1 MQSELFF
8 IDENQIG
15 ISQKKRKRKDFGD
28 MSASNYPNFTM
39 ELLFGPMN
47 PLDDEDDED
56 YIPDTE
62 GTPQEH
68 LFITEPESS
77 EVIAKRTR
85 RNVDLHD
92 VDLTQLENILPPSPP
107 SDKDKEDEE
116 EAYRNFLA
124 SILKQDDLPLIE
136 EDENDVDFTLPDEEN
151 RKRVKFDSEEYRN
164 DRGVHVSKQEIEEL
178 MQDVRSLGNFVPLNI
193 NNTKRRKTFDKNSP
207 SKSSSPQFYYNAL
220 SPFLPNQYE
229 QLRHQ
234 LRFTYSSVIVTHVGT
249 TSRC

>member
-8 IDENQIG
+8 MEENQIRT
-15 ISQKKRKRKDFGD
+15 SQKKRKRKDI
-28 MSASNYPNFTM
+28 SNDQISPYPNFTM
-39 ELLFGPMN
+39 ELLFGTIN
-47 PLDDEDDED
+47 PLDEEDDED

-62 GTPQEH
+62 GTPQEQ
-68 LFITEPESS
+68 LILPEFESS

-92 VDLTQLENILPPSPP
+92 VDLSQLETILPPSPQ

-116 EAYRNFLA
+116 EAYRNFLN
-124 SILKQDDLPLIE
+124 SILKQDDLPLVE
-136 EDENDVDFTLPDEEN
+136 EDDNDTDFTLPEEEIHMKYN
-151 RKRVKFDSEEYRN
+151 VDSEEYRN

-178 MQDVRSLGNFVPLNI
+178 MQDVRSLGNFVPLN
-193 NNTKRRKTFDKNSP
+193 TSAAKRRKASDKNSP
-207 SKSSSPQFYYNAL
+207 SKSSSPHFYYNEF

-234 LRFTYSSVIVTHVGT
+234 LR
-249 TSRC
+249 